1 MGVLTESSGLPLWS
15 DYTRFVRRHRAS
27 IGALMGLGVLAG
39 FVWSLLQPATFSAT
53 ASVALVPVPVYVSAS
68 TTELVPPEVSIDT
81 DAQLLHSPRVLRAV
95 GDVLGTDADAAS
107 EHLSVTASP
116 NSYVLHV
123 TVTAASAQLAAEAA
137 DAVGAALVVVRRHA
151 LGALRQD
158 QLRQLRLVVG
168 YQEQLLAQQQ
178 VRRLVIPAQDELFAQ
193 ILELRASLDELEEA
207 RTQPA
212 EVVRPA
218 VPLAGPDYANTEVPA
233 TSGAMVGLLA
243 GCLLGAAGDRARL
256 RRHQPAGPRTIPHPS
271 GDLPDAA
278 TRHEDYHHAV

>member
-137 DAVGAALVVVRRHA
+137 DAVGAALVDVRRHA

-193 ILELRASLDELEEA
+193 ILELRTGLEELEEA
-207 RTQPA
+207 RRKPA

-218 VPLAGPDYANTEVPA
+218 VPPRHADYANTEVPV
-233 TSGAMVGLLA
+233 TTGAMLGLLG
-243 GCLLGAAGDRARL
+243 GCLLGAGRDRSPQRSHWSA
-256 RRHQPAGPRTIPHPS
+256 HPRVLPYPS
-271 GDLPDAA
+271 GQVPDSA
-278 TRHEDYHHAV
+278 TRPEEYDHAV